1 MSQVWRRLQRS
12 GKKATKYRFT
22 ITPQE
27 LLIIVASSKWKPES
41 IVVACMHRRR
51 KVEGKERQWEGSF
64 ADPCRGLIVW
74 PAQTPDPLQVETTLY
89 GDVVTR
95 EYEDKEWTIVIE
107 EAAAKG
113 KRRAIAAVNLNM
125 RLFIQNSPDVASELK
140 LKLRPLRSEVA
151 QCSMQI
157 LITSLLISDLED
169 GDLKSETSSIHGSR
183 GMSLDRDIADID
195 ASHVEN
201 EVPDAGVI
209 AGISAVSNDIEKW
222 KTSAVEEPYKTGTE
236 DGYRES
242 YFDKKDKETKPRSPE
257 SAEAKRDVG
266 AEAPVPG
273 RAPGVQEE
281 KKNSSIT
288 PAWRTAATEKMNGVA
303 SSNVIERSIEKIEAV
318 AKSLEDSTKTDET
331 KTRGG
336 IVKEESKEEVEKAE
350 STVPEIIEG
359 EELLAWCQRITKG
372 YPSVKVTDFK
382 KSFRSGLALCA
393 LIHRYRPNLIG
404 DFNKLDF
411 TESGRQENCRKG
423 LSAAATIGVEK
434 KLDPGVMV
442 MLPDPRELQSFLT
455 DLRCLLEGRPSGAR
469 RMSTRESDHRISI
482 FNLSESETSVMRELE
497 NLRKEREREEAIDLT
512 NIPDEDRTRYDAVAP
527 GSLNR
532 GVTSPKTRKLANP
545 FDSDSDDDTQRN
557 KKTSGARVSV
567 SASPMKQGG
576 GPVTVNG
583 LSKAENDAPSIAVD
597 GVVSPKVAAR
607 HEELKKLRQMLDS
620 PVVDASTDSDPERTR
635 RLREEAHR
643 LMDIAASQG
652 TTVVLTGGSAPV
664 TTYHSPAVAST
675 SHLRRHIS
683 MGSNN
688 SIGSK
693 KELRCLEV
701 VTPSVNIYNFKKVQ
715 PSPLLQRKRYD
726 APIVQAFQLPSQR
739 LSTSHTDVRGESSL
753 PRAFDR
759 VKRYGSMRG
768 QELAETVAKMAG
780 FMPTSSAPSNAAE
793 ATPTRK
799 IVTQWE
805 KDSSDISRIQAE
817 QSRLSARLAEVS
829 AEDEIIC
836 SKLKKTEA
844 KSEEEEV
851 LLREHMR
858 LLNEKDALV
867 RKSEYYNVLEQLADV
882 NEDIARLQRELSGA
896 STIEQEDKTEEDKKR
911 IDGMMDELVEL
922 VNRKDQLSQKL
933 IQHEAEDEEIDEQ
946 YRRTLEATANFSRG
960 YEQPISASKR
970 LITWIRSEISS

>member
-1 MSQVWRRLQRS
+1 M
-12 GKKATKYRFT
+12 
-22 ITPQE
+22 
-27 LLIIVASSKWKPES
+27 
-41 IVVACMHRRR
+41 
-51 KVEGKERQWEGSF
+51 EGKERQWEGSF

-89 GDVVTR
+89 GDAVTR

-107 EAAAKG
+107 EVASKG

-125 RLFIQNSPDVASELK
+125 RLFIQSSPDIASELK
-140 LKLRPLRSEVA
+140 LKLRPLRSEIA

-157 LITSLLISDLED
+157 LICSLLISDLED
-169 GDLKSETSSIHGSR
+169 GDLKSETSSLPGSR

-201 EVPDAGVI
+201 EITDAGVI

-222 KTSAVEEPYKTGTE
+222 KASAVEERYRTGTD
-236 DGYRES
+236 DGYREC
-242 YFDKKDKETKPRSPE
+242 YFEMKEKETKLEGPE
-257 SAEAKRDVG
+257 SAEAKRDID
-266 AEAPVPG
+266 AEVSTPAQ
-273 RAPGVQEE
+273 AAATQEE
-281 KKNSSIT
+281 KKSSSIT
-288 PAWRTAATEKMNGVA
+288 PWRTVATEKMNGVA
-303 SSNVIERSIEKIEAV
+303 SSDMIRRSIEKIETV
-318 AKSLEDSTKTDET
+318 AKSLDDSTQITGT
-331 KTRGG
+331 KTAQES
-336 IVKEESKEEVEKAE
+336 VKTESKEGIEKTE
-350 STVPEIIEG
+350 SALPEIIEG

-411 TESGRQENCRKG
+411 TDSGRQENCRKG
-423 LSAAATIGVEK
+423 LSAAAVVGVER

-455 DLRCLLEGRPSGAR
+455 ELRFLLEGRPSGVR

-512 NIPDEDRTRYDAVAP
+512 NIPDEDLTRYDAVAP
-527 GSLNR
+527 GSLNK
-532 GVTSPKTRKLANP
+532 GVTSQINRKLVNP
-545 FDSDSDDDTQRN
+545 FDSDSDDDTQR
-557 KKTSGARVSV
+557 KKKAPGARVSV
-567 SASPMKQGG
+567 SSSPLKQDG
-576 GPVTVNG
+576 GPDPVNG
-583 LSKAENDAPSIAVD
+583 LNKPDNDVPSVAAD

-607 HEELKKLRQMLDS
+607 HEELKKRRQMLDS
-620 PVVDASTDSDPERTR
+620 PALDMSTDSDPERTR

-652 TTVVLTGGSAPV
+652 TTVMLTGGSAPV

-675 SHLRRHIS
+675 SHLRRHTL
-683 MGSNN
+683 MGSNS

-701 VTPSVNIYNFKKVQ
+701 VTPSVNIYSFKKVQ
-715 PSPLLQRKRYD
+715 PSPVLQRKRYD

-753 PRAFDR
+753 PNAFDR

-780 FMPTSSAPSNAAE
+780 FMPTAPSNAAE

-805 KDSSDISRIQAE
+805 KDSSDLSKIQAE
-817 QSRLSARLAEVS
+817 QSRVSARLAEVS

-844 KSEEEEV
+844 KSVEEEV

-882 NEDIARLQRELSGA
+882 NEDIARLQRELSDA

-946 YRRTLEATANFSRG
+946 YKRTLEATANFSRG